1 MAHRTLWF
9 SSDDMSEK
17 ISSGTKKKRTN
28 KKVKTNVKQSVLF
41 RKLKS
46 SNLGPVVQIYTTY
59 SDMGF
64 FSHEKLV
71 LFDTIKQSIFH
82 QRKLCFCVYKLRQ
95 TFGSSMFDGILPKS
109 V

>member
-17 ISSGTKKKRTN
+17 ISSGTKKKPRTN

-71 LFDTIKQSIFH
+71 LFDIIIPQKSFSFIRLLWINELFITFPGKIK
-82 QRKLCFCVYKLRQ
+82 Y
-95 TFGSSMFDGILPKS
+95 
-109 V
+109 